1 MNDITFPRTRL
12 AGADHG
18 SIEEPMATDLAAEH
32 SFVWRYL
39 SLAKRWKWVVIGATS
54 VALILGLVVT
64 LLMTPK
70 YTASATLEIQRQ
82 GDRVVNLQGVEPE
95 VGPVDQEFYQT
106 QYGLLKSQTLAQRVA
121 TDLRLYDDA
130 AFFEMFGKSKTAA
143 ELRDGGR
150 GGNTRGRNERIRE
163 AADVLLDNLSID
175 PERLSRLVSVSF
187 TSPDSALSARVV
199 NAWTR
204 LFIETSLGRRFE
216 ATAYARD
223 FLEDRLAQLR
233 ERLQDSERALVRYA
247 TNQRIIN
254 IPSNVQGGA
263 AVERPLVAED
273 LAVLNQE
280 LNAATAARVAAE
292 SRLRGN
298 GGSTIE
304 ALNNQAISDL
314 RTRRATLSSDRAR
327 MLTQFNPDYPPVQA
341 LDQQIAELDRALAR
355 EESRVGDTLQRNYA
369 AASQRE
375 SVLRARVKKLQS
387 DLMDLRGRTI
397 QYNIYEREVDT
408 NRQLY
413 DALLQRYKE
422 VGVAGGV
429 GVNNISIVDSALVP
443 EKPSSPNLIINLLLA
458 GLCGGAIGI
467 GLALLLDQAD
477 EAISDPRELAAKLK
491 LPLLGTIPK
500 SHDPDPM
507 AELEDPKSEMVEAYI
522 SVQARLAFT
531 TENGLPRTLA
541 VTSTRPGEGKSTTAF
556 ALARTLSRTGRK
568 VIVVDADMRSPSQH
582 EMLGLSNE
590 RGLSNYLSR
599 TGDLASLIQTGINGG
614 LTLLSAGPRPPNAAE
629 LLTSDR
635 LPQLIVELTSQ
646 YDHVIMDAPPVM
658 GLADTPLIASKV
670 DGCIF
675 VIEAHITRTT
685 MAQIALD
692 RLQSTNTKVFGGL
705 LTMFDT
711 RRADFG
717 YGYEYGYGYGD
728 KDTSAA

>member
-1 MNDITFPRTRL
+1 M
-12 AGADHG
+12 
-18 SIEEPMATDLAAEH
+18 EPAAAH

-39 SLAKRWKWVVIGATS
+39 RLAKRWKWIVIGSTS

-82 GDRVVNLQGVEPE
+82 GDRVVNMQGVEPE
-95 VGPVDQEFYQT
+95 AGPVDQEFYQT

-121 TDLRLYDDA
+121 TDLRLYDDP
-130 AFFEMFGKSKTAA
+130 AFFEMFGKTKVAD

-150 GGNTRGRNERIRE
+150 GINARGRNDRIRE
-163 AADVLLDNLSID
+163 AAELLLDNVSID

-280 LNAATAARVAAE
+280 LNAATAARVAAQ

-298 GGSTIE
+298 GGSTVE

-327 MLTQFNPDYPPVQA
+327 MLAQFTPDYPPVKA
-341 LDQQIAELDRALAR
+341 LDQQIAELDRSLAR
-355 EESRVGDTLQRNYA
+355 EEARVGETLQSNYA
-369 AASQRE
+369 AATQRE
-375 SVLRARVKKLQS
+375 GALRARVENLQGE
-387 DLMDLRGRTI
+387 LMNLRGRTI

-458 GLCGGAIGI
+458 GIFGAAVGV
-467 GLALLLDQAD
+467 GLALLFDQAD
-477 EAISDPRELAAKLK
+477 EAISDPRDLAAKLK

-500 SHDPDPM
+500 AHDLDPM
-507 AELEDPKSEMVEAYI
+507 AELEDPKSEMVEAYL

-556 ALARTLSRTGRK
+556 ALARTLSRTGRS
-568 VIVVDADMRSPSQH
+568 VILVDADMRSPSQH
-582 EMLGLSNE
+582 EMLNLEND
-590 RGLSNYLSR
+590 RGLSNYLSG
-599 TGDLASLIQTGINGG
+599 TGDLSSLIQTGINGG
-614 LTLLSAGPRPPNAAE
+614 LTLLSAGPMPPNAAE

-635 LPQLIVELTSQ
+635 LAELVIELASK
-646 YDHVIMDAPPVM
+646 YDHVILDAPPVM
-658 GLADTPLIASKV
+658 GLADTPLIASRV
-670 DGCIF
+670 EGCIF
-675 VIEAHITRTT
+675 VIEAHKTRAT
-685 MAQIALD
+685 MAQVALA
-692 RLQSTNTKVFGGL
+692 RLQSATTKVVGGL

-717 YGYEYGYGYGD
+717 YSYEYGYGYGD
-728 KDTSAA
+728 RDTETA